1 MADDHRYSWLDD
13 DAAERLLRGEPAWA
27 GPSDSD
33 GGGNGRSDRS
43 REEAE
48 RLAAVLGAVAEAS
61 RPAAGGAA
69 DGQAALPGE
78 EAAVAAFRAA
88 RAEQA
93 ERAQRAGRTGRTV
106 RGARLGT
113 GGGSDTHGVF
123 RMARPSGEPGGQ
135 ARLRRPLHMG
145 LVAALAGCALSGFA
159 VATAAGVLPFGR
171 HDGAPGPTVSMPAGG
186 TTGERSA
193 APRISPDGGTP
204 PGTGGSADHD
214 AGGGVSRGG
223 DGSRT
228 SPGQGA
234 GDDGTDTDDDK
245 SQDKGQDKGK
255 GADDS
260 ASQGSP
266 GTSGNGWAVTLCR
279 QYLAAESGDA
289 AAIDA
294 KDLRKLEKA
303 AGSPTAIHGY
313 CAAVVDDGGEGTPR
327 SGGDSGDNGGNSG
340 GQGGDSGNSGQGDD
354 GTGPGKEDGGTGT
367 DGVPAPPPPP
377 PPSDP
382 VTPDADPVTPD
393 TDGVTPDTGP
403 VAPTAT
409 GAASTA
415 AATTAAAGDTAR
427 NGIRNPGVTF
437 FSRVTL

>member
-27 GPSDSD
+27 GPGDSD
-33 GGGNGRSDRS
+33 GGRNGRSDPS

-69 DGQAALPGE
+69 DGQASLPGE

-93 ERAQRAGRTGRTV
+93 ERAQRAGRTGRGV
-106 RGARLGT
+106 RFGA

-135 ARLRRPLHMG
+135 ARLRRPLHAG

-186 TTGERSA
+186 ATGERSA
-193 APRISPDGGTP
+193 APQISPDSRTP

-214 AGGGVSRGG
+214 SGGGVSRGG

-228 SPGQGA
+228 SPGHGA
-234 GDDGTDTDDDK
+234 GDEGTDADEDK
-245 SQDKGQDKGK
+245 DKDKGK

-266 GTSGNGWAVTLCR
+266 GASGKGWALTVCR

-289 AAIDA
+289 AAIEA

-303 AGSPTAIHGY
+303 AGSPTAIHSY
-313 CAAVVDDGGEGTPR
+313 CAAVVDDAGSEGTPR
-327 SGGDSGDNGGNSG
+327 SGDNSGSNSGDNSG
-340 GQGGDSGNSGQGDD
+340 GQGGDSGNSGHGDD

-393 TDGVTPDTGP
+393 TDGVPPDTDP

-437 FSRVTL
+437 SSRVTL

>member
-33 GGGNGRSDRS
+33 GGRNGRSDRS
-43 REEAE
+43 RKEAE

-69 DGQAALPGE
+69 DGQASLPGE

-93 ERAQRAGRTGRTV
+93 EHAQRAGRTGRIV
-106 RGARLGT
+106 RGARF
-113 GGGSDTHGVF
+113 GGGSDSHGVF

-159 VATAAGVLPFGR
+159 VATAAGVLPFGQ

-186 TTGERSA
+186 ATSERSA
-193 APRISPDGGTP
+193 APQISPDNPTP

-234 GDDGTDTDDDK
+234 GDDGTDADDDK
-245 SQDKGQDKGK
+245 DKGKGKGK

-266 GTSGNGWAVTLCR
+266 GSSGNGWALTVCR

-303 AGSPTAIHGY
+303 AGGPTAIHGY
-313 CAAVVDDGGEGTPR
+313 CTAIVDDGGSEGTPR
-327 SGGDSGDNGGNSG
+327 SGDNNGDNSGGGNG

-354 GTGPGKEDGGTGT
+354 GSGPGKEDGGTGT
-367 DGVPAPPPPP
+367 DGAPAPPP

-393 TDGVTPDTGP
+393 TDGLTPDTGP
-403 VAPTAT
+403 VASTAT

-427 NGIRNPGVTF
+427 NGIRN
-437 FSRVTL
+437 RV